1 MTYEKGKEIF
11 YPVVSPKNI
20 TIKNFLLD
28 FRNCNEMKY
37 SSNIR
42 LFIDFN
48 FKKCNVSR
56 LEYHSNL
63 FFLF

>member
-11 YPVVSPKNI
+11 YPVVSPKHI

-28 FRNCNEMKY
+28 FRNCSEMKY

-42 LFIDFN
+42 
-48 FKKCNVSR
+48 
-56 LEYHSNL
+56 
-63 FFLF
+63 